1 MNCFIFQAT
10 IDSLLNSKSYTSL
23 LKSMAAGGEYME
35 DFRQYYYRES
45 YLFDIVRPR
54 FLSQGYLDAFDF
66 FCIVI
71 WKAERAKSRIAR
83 KLANANEDLDTA
95 AKVVTWRI
103 SQQATTK
110 ERMRVL
116 WNGGLELPMIS
127 AILTV
132 LYPDD
137 FTVYDQRVC
146 GQLGKYQHLKDIR
159 DFETL
164 WTEYQNFKR
173 DVQALA
179 PTDLSLR
186 DADRYLWGK
195 SFREQLLNDIRLGFK
210 RTIKG

>member
-1 MNCFIFQAT
+1 MFNP
-10 IDSLLNSKSYTSL
+10 SSYASQ
-23 LKSMAAGGEYME
+23 LKSIVTESIATGGEYME

-54 FLSQGYLDAFDF
+54 FLKQGYLDAFDF

-83 KLANANEDLDTA
+83 RLANINEDLDA
-95 AKVVTWRI
+95 AVKVVTWGI
-103 SQQATTK
+103 SQQATSR
-110 ERMRVL
+110 ERLHVL
-116 WNGGLELPMIS
+116 WTGGLGLPMAS

-146 GQLGKYQHLKDIR
+146 GQLGKHQHLKDIR

-164 WTEYQNFKR
+164 WNGYQNFKR
-173 DVQALA
+173 DVQTLA
-179 PTDLSLR
+179 PMGLSLR

-210 RTIKG
+210 KDKKH

>member
-1 MNCFIFQAT
+1 
-10 IDSLLNSKSYTSL
+10 
-23 LKSMAAGGEYME
+23 ME

-54 FLSQGYLDAFDF
+54 FLKQGYLDAFDF

-83 KLANANEDLDTA
+83 KLTNVNEDLDTA
-95 AKVVTWRI
+95 VKVVTWGL
-103 SQQATTK
+103 SQQVTNK
-110 ERMRVL
+110 ERLRVL
-116 WNGGLELPMIS
+116 WNGGFNLPMAS

-146 GQLGKYQHLKDIR
+146 GQLGEYHHLKDSR

-164 WTEYQNFKR
+164 WDGYQKFKC
-173 DVQALA
+173 DVQKLA
-179 PTDLSLR
+179 PAELSLR
-186 DADRYLWGK
+186 DKDRYLWGK
-195 SFREQLLNDIRLGFK
+195 SFREQLINDIRLGFK
-210 RTIKG
+210 

>member
-1 MNCFIFQAT
+1 
-10 IDSLLNSKSYTSL
+10 
-23 LKSMAAGGEYME
+23 ME
-35 DFRQYYYRES
+35 DFRQYYYLES

-54 FLSQGYLDAFDF
+54 FLKQGYLDAFDF

-83 KLANANEDLDTA
+83 RLTNVNEDIDTA
-95 AKVVTWRI
+95 VKVVTWGV
-103 SQQATTK
+103 SQQATSK

-116 WNGGLELPMIS
+116 WNGGLDLPMAS

-146 GQLGKYQHLKDIR
+146 GQLGKHHHLKDSR

-164 WTEYQNFKR
+164 WDGYQKFKC
-173 DVQALA
+173 DVQKLA
-179 PTDLSLR
+179 PTELSLR
-186 DADRYLWGK
+186 DKDRYLWGK
-195 SFREQLLNDIRLGFK
+195 SFREQLMNDIRLGFK
-210 RTIKG
+210 KASKR